1 MVGGQTESPGFQ
13 GPSACPNQTTYSS
26 RVTNLQSTQYVPA
39 GHREDNLSPTPEI
52 FQFPLKKTSTTVTLI
67 SQDAAD
73 KACSNLLDTWSMIT
87 VLRRLDL

>member
-13 GPSACPNQTTYSS
+13 GLQAFPNLTTYSS
-26 RVTNLQSTQYVPA
+26 SVTNLHSTQYVPA
-39 GHREDNLSPTPEI
+39 GHTEDSSPQTPEI
-52 FQFPLKKTSTTVTLI
+52 LQFPLKKTSTIVSLI

-73 KACSNLLDTWSMIT
+73 KACSTCSSLVHDT